1 MLSAA
6 AACFAGAMTKAR
18 ADVRQKHFL
27 LLRNTEVYGKQKEVF
42 HMSKVY
48 IFFADGLEEI
58 EGLTVVDMMRRAG
71 IDISIVS
78 MNGTLTVTGSHK
90 ITIGAD
96 VLLEDIDADEAD
108 MFVLPGGLPGTN
120 HLANSMLLA
129 DILKKAYS
137 AGKYVA
143 AICAAPSVLGGL
155 GILHG
160 KKATC
165 YPGFEDKLTGAVCQ
179 TDNVVADGKVIT
191 SRGMGT
197 AIEFSARLIAA
208 LKGEKAGEDLMA
220 SIMFNY
226 KR

>member
-1 MLSAA
+1 
-6 AACFAGAMTKAR
+6 
-18 ADVRQKHFL
+18 
-27 LLRNTEVYGKQKEVF
+27 
-42 HMSKVY
+42 MSKVY

-78 MNGTLTVTGSHK
+78 MNVTLTVTGSHK

-120 HLANSMLLA
+120 HLADSMLLA

>member
-1 MLSAA
+1 
-6 AACFAGAMTKAR
+6 
-18 ADVRQKHFL
+18 
-27 LLRNTEVYGKQKEVF
+27 
-42 HMSKVY
+42 MSKVY

-78 MNGTLTVTGSHK
+78 INGTFTVTGSHK

-96 VLLEDIDADEAD
+96 VLLEDIDADTAD
-108 MFVLPGGLPGTN
+108 MFVLPGGLPGTT
-120 HLANSMLLA
+120 HLAENLLLS
-129 DILKKAYS
+129 DILKKTYS
-137 AGKYVA
+137 NGKYVA

-160 KKATC
+160 KNATC
-165 YPGFEDKLTGAVCQ
+165 YPGFEDKLTGAVCK
-179 TDNVVADGKVIT
+179 TDNVVTDGKVIT

-197 AIEFSARLIAA
+197 AIEFAA
-208 LKGEKAGEDLMA
+208 QLVSLLKGEEKAGEDLKK

-226 KR
+226 Q

>member
-1 MLSAA
+1 
-6 AACFAGAMTKAR
+6 
-18 ADVRQKHFL
+18 
-27 LLRNTEVYGKQKEVF
+27 
-42 HMSKVY
+42 MSKVF

-78 MNGTLTVTGSHK
+78 MNGTLKITGSHN
-90 ITIGAD
+90 IEIGAD
-96 VLLEDIDADEAD
+96 MLLKDVRSQDGD

-120 HLANSMLLA
+120 HLADSPELA
-129 DILKKAYS
+129 HILTEANA

-155 GILHG
+155 GLLSG
-160 KKATC
+160 KNATC
-165 YPGFEDKLTGAVCQ
+165 YPGFEDRLSGANCC
-179 TDNVVADGKVIT
+179 TSNVVVDGNIIT

-197 AIEFSARLIAA
+197 AIDFSAQLIALLTDA
-208 LKGEKAGEDLMA
+208 QKAHTLKQ

-226 KR
+226 QPM